1 MPKGG
6 LLHAHLD
13 ATVRVDVLLKLAL
26 EHPAIHVRAPGELF
40 ATNFKAVLPEF
51 QALPKAEWTTIASLT
66 DTKYPPGS
74 WVPLRNARANFAQ
87 ALRGPE
93 GFDKWVFGAL
103 MIDPSEAYGT
113 HNTTAKVR

>member
-1 MPKGG
+1 M
-6 LLHAHLD
+6 HAHLD

-26 EHPAIHVRAPGELF
+26 EHPAIHVRAPGKLF
-40 ATNFKAVLPEF
+40 ATNLKTVIPEFRALPE
-51 QALPKAEWTTIASLT
+51 AEWTTIASLT
-66 DTKYPPGS
+66 DAKYTPGS

-113 HNTTAKVR
+113 HNTTAKVL